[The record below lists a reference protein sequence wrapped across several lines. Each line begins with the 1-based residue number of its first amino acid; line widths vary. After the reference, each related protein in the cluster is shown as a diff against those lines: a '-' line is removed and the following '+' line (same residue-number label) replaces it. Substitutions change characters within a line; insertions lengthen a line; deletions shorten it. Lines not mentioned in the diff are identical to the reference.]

1 MIIPPRLRRFA
12 RLPAVCLLSVLAAC
26 ASQRISDTDRLALY
40 RAHAGEPVSSFRL
53 LGTPT
58 RWTSLGS
65 GAVAVW
71 PRQSE
76 AFLLTFSG
84 PCPDIEFAQAMSLTS
99 TQGRVHARFDR
110 VMALNRQSIQM
121 PCHIAEIQPL
131 DVAAL
136 RAAERG
142 LRDGGDVPGQA
153 SDGSGT

>member
-1 MIIPPRLRRFA
+1 MIASSCSRRLA
-12 RLPAVCLLSVLAAC
+12 GLSTGILMLVLTAC
-26 ASQRISDTDRLALY
+26 AGQRISDTDRLALY

-58 RWTSLGS
+58 QWVALGS

-84 PCPDIEFAQAMSLTS
+84 PCPDIEFAQAISLTS

-110 VMALNRQSIQM
+110 VMALNRQSIQI

-136 RAAERG
+136 RAAERA
-142 LRDGGDVPGQA
+142 LRDGGEASGQA